1 MASLIS
7 RRIRRALAM
16 GALWALVCLSPGA
29 LANMGSDDKV
39 SDDPHMAAGR
49 KAIDA
54 QDWTAAI
61 KALEKAVAAN
71 PGSADAHN
79 WLGFAHRKRGNY
91 QAAFDAYG
99 QALKLDPRHKA
110 AHEYIGE
117 AYLATGQLAKAEA
130 HLSELARLCNP
141 IPCEELRQLK
151 RAVAEY
157 RKNNP

>member
-1 MASLIS
+1 MA
-7 RRIRRALAM
+7 RRISHPIRRMLVMAALCAGALASS
-16 GALWALVCLSPGA
+16 AF
-29 LANMGSDDKV
+29 ANMGSDDKAP
-39 SDDPHMAAGR
+39 DDPNLAAGR

-61 KALEKAVAAN
+61 RALEKAVAAN
-71 PGSADAHN
+71 PDSADAHN

-99 QALKLDPRHKA
+99 RALTLDPRHKG

-130 HLSELARLCNP
+130 HVAELARLCSP

-157 RKNNP
+157 RKSNP

>member
-1 MASLIS
+1 MACLLFY
-7 RRIRRALAM
+7 RIRRTLALA
-16 GALWALVCLSPGA
+16 AACALVCLAPGA
-29 LANMGSDDKV
+29 AANMGNDDKAP
-39 SDDPHMAAGR
+39 DDANIAAGR
-49 KAIDA
+49 KAIESR
-54 QDWTAAI
+54 DWAAAI
-61 KALEKAVAAN
+61 AALEKAVAAY
-71 PGSADAHN
+71 PDSADAHN

-91 QAAFDAYG
+91 QAAFEAYG
-99 QALKLDPRHKA
+99 RALKLDPRHRA

-157 RKNNP
+157 RKGNP